1 MASKVMKGKK
11 KTVLQVQLV
20 QLGLNLI
27 TKSVGCLSMLAFSKG
42 IFHSIILLN
51 ANQIY
56 CTCKL

>member
-27 TKSVGCLSMLAFSKG
+27 TKS
-42 IFHSIILLN
+42 
-51 ANQIY
+51 
-56 CTCKL
+56 

>member
-27 TKSVGCLSMLAFSKG
+27 TKSKV
-42 IFHSIILLN
+42 
-51 ANQIY
+51 
-56 CTCKL
+56 

>member
-27 TKSVGCLSMLAFSKG
+27 TKS
-42 IFHSIILLN
+42 
-51 ANQIY
+51 
-56 CTCKL
+56 KL